1 MIPST
6 VERVPQHTA
15 AHINEQIRRRTEQNV
30 ARFAADPTAIED
42 RLAELDQE
50 WDIERTLEANAATV
64 SLIGLAL
71 GAAVDRRFFVLPGE
85 EDFGIAPVES
95 QAAGRP
101 VLAFARGGALE
112 TVVVGETGVFF
123 PQPTVESLLEGIA
136 AIDRL
141 QPDPIRIHE
150 HAKRFDV
157 VRFGPELR
165 RVIEGCLTRARR

>member
-1 MIPST
+1 MCSASLATSRCSWLLCPVAARHSICPCLMALIHAPLLSGGPVMLPST

-71 GAAVDRRFFVLPGE
+71 GAAVDRRFFVLPGL
-85 EDFGIAPVES
+85 V
-95 QAAGRP
+95 
-101 VLAFARGGALE
+101 
-112 TVVVGETGVFF
+112 
-123 PQPTVESLLEGIA
+123 
-136 AIDRL
+136 
-141 QPDPIRIHE
+141 
-150 HAKRFDV
+150 
-157 VRFGPELR
+157 
-165 RVIEGCLTRARR
+165 